1 MDFNLN
7 NNFFSKAGVPIHRLS
22 ESTHVGALNK
32 ACKMMKFKKKLNS
45 FSSNGRSLFR
55 AGLVGYI
62 KSTLVPFMKLRAGIY
77 LLSFI
82 TPWEVRWRA
91 EEDDTNIDTGSYY
104 IYYDTKYYKH

>member
-45 FSSNGRSLFR
+45 FSSNVQPQF
-55 AGLVGYI
+55 VI
-62 KSTLVPFMKLRAGIY
+62 KSMTL
-77 LLSFI
+77 
-82 TPWEVRWRA
+82 
-91 EEDDTNIDTGSYY
+91 
-104 IYYDTKYYKH
+104 